1 MKNKATSPE
10 FFLGANTP
18 AGFFSIFNNLYSP
31 HDGWFCHILKGG
43 PGTGKST
50 LMKKVAEKQS
60 DCEIIRCSS
69 DPKSLDAVILKKSKT
84 CIVDGT
90 APHVIDPVYPGVSDE
105 IINLGEYWNK
115 KQLKKSKKDIIKFCQ
130 ENSRFHKISRRYLA
144 AFGVAFESTARII
157 EENTNYE
164 KLDSFCEKFS
174 KKILKK
180 LPKSKGSEKLRF
192 LTSIT
197 PDGYILLQKAIISL
211 CEKLIVIDDN
221 FSVLGSYILKYLRKC
236 ALEKNYNIISC
247 PCPFSPKE
255 HLEALF
261 ITDLKIGIIVKNQ
274 NTSQNF
280 LNEITLKPEKI
291 YTKKFLNKE
300 KISKNKNILA
310 FNSKI
315 CKEFLKESISNLS
328 NARKVHDK
336 IEALYSKAMNYEKV
350 NKIAQK
356 LGGF

>member
-1 MKNKATSPE
+1 MKNNAISPE

-31 HDGWFCHILKGG
+31 QDGWFCHILKGG

-90 APHVIDPVYPGVSDE
+90 APHVMDPIYPGVSDE

-130 ENSRFHKISRRYLA
+130 ENSRFHKTSRKYLA
-144 AFGVAFESTARII
+144 TFGVAFESTARII
-157 EENTNYE
+157 EENINYE

-180 LPKSKGSEKLRF
+180 LPKLKGSEKLRF
-192 LTSIT
+192 VTSIT
-197 PDGYILLQKAIISL
+197 PDGYILLQKAISSL

-255 HLEALF
+255 HLEAIF

-274 NTSQNF
+274 NTSQNY

-300 KISKNKNILA
+300 RISKIKNILA
-310 FNSKI
+310 FNGKI
-315 CKEFLKESISNLS
+315 CKEFLKESIANLS

-336 IEALYSKAMNYEKV
+336 IEALYSKNMNYEKV

-356 LGGF
+356 LGSF

>member
-1 MKNKATSPE
+1 MKNNAITPE

-18 AGFFSIFNNLYSP
+18 LGFFSIFDNIRP
-31 HDGWFCHILKGG
+31 TQEDWFCHILKGG

-50 LMKKVAEKQS
+50 LMKKVAENQP

-90 APHVIDPVYPGVSDE
+90 APHVIDPVYPGISDE

-115 KQLKKSKKDIIKFCQ
+115 KQLKKSKKEILKFCQ
-130 ENSRFHKISRRYLA
+130 ENSRFHKTSRRYLA
-144 AFGVAFESTARII
+144 AFGIAFESTSRII
-157 EENTNYE
+157 EENTDYK
-164 KLDSFCEKFS
+164 KLNSFCEKFS
-174 KKILKK
+174 KKILKETS
-180 LPKSKGSEKLRF
+180 KSSGSEKTRF
-192 LTSIT
+192 ITSIT
-197 PDGYILLQKAIISL
+197 PDGYIFLQKSISAL

-221 FSVLGSYILKYLRKC
+221 FSVLGSYILKYLRKL
-236 ALEKNYNIISC
+236 ALEKKLNLISC

-255 HLEALF
+255 HLEAVF

-274 NTSQNF
+274 NTPPNF

-300 KISKNKNILA
+300 KISKSKNILA
-310 FNSKI
+310 FNGKI
-315 CKEFLKESISNLS
+315 CKEFLKESVSNLS
-328 NARKVHDK
+328 NARKIHDK
-336 IEALYSKAMNYEKV
+336 IEAVYSKAMNYEKV

>member
-1 MKNKATSPE
+1 MKNNVTTPE
-10 FFLGANTP
+10 FFLSANTP
-18 AGFFSIFNNLYSP
+18 AGFFSLFNNLYSP
-31 HDGWFCHILKGG
+31 QDGWFCHILKGG

-60 DCEIIRCSS
+60 DCEIIKCSA

-90 APHVIDPVYPGVSDE
+90 APHVMDPIYPGVSDE
-105 IINLGEYWNK
+105 IINLGECWNK
-115 KQLKKSKKDIIKFCQ
+115 KQLKKSKKDIIKLCQ
-130 ENSRFHKISRRYLA
+130 ENSRFHKTSKRYLA
-144 AFGVAFESTARII
+144 AFGVAFECNAKII
-157 EENTNYE
+157 EENINYE

-192 LTSIT
+192 VTSIT
-197 PDGYILLQKAIISL
+197 PDGYILLQKTISSL
-211 CEKLIVIDDN
+211 CEKLITIDDN
-221 FSVLGSYILKYLRKC
+221 FSVLGSYILKYIRKC

-255 HLEALF
+255 HLEAIF

-280 LNEITLKPEKI
+280 LNEIQLKPEKI

-328 NARKVHDK
+328 NARKVHYK

-356 LGGF
+356 LGSF